1 MVRRFYC
8 KYKRITYEVGV
19 LMRLDEL
26 IQLKRIMEDLEGIP
40 HRANVIL
47 MLFTRMQGRI

>member
-1 MVRRFYC
+1 MVRRFYY
-8 KYKRITYEVGV
+8 KYKRTTYEVGV

>member
-1 MVRRFYC
+1 
-8 KYKRITYEVGV
+8 
-19 LMRLDEL
+19 MRLDEL

-47 MLFTRMQGRI
+47 MLFYANAREILVTCVS